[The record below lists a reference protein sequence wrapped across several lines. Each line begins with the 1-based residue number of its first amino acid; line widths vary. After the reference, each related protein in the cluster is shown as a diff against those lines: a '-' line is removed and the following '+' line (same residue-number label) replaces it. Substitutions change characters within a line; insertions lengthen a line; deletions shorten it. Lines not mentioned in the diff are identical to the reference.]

1 MTIEWEYCPFCGEKI
16 EHTEESIWV
25 LGGEG
30 EYIYSLD
37 CCKYCV
43 ETVRTVDKKAGGGV
57 SNYEEKPHKQTEV
70 FRMSNMRSHTSQSAT
85 AR

>member
-43 ETVRTVDKKAGGGV
+43 ETVRTVDKKAGGV
-57 SNYEEKPHKQTEV
+57 
-70 FRMSNMRSHTSQSAT
+70 
-85 AR
+85 